1 MNEEMH
7 SYVRRLP
14 CLDFYSMGPGGPR
27 EIIRPWPQLLVRSVV
42 NPMLEGPTVS

>member
-14 CLDFYSMGPGGPR
+14 CLDFYSMGPGGPGR
-27 EIIRPWPQLLVRSVV
+27 LFVH
-42 NPMLEGPTVS
+42 GPSYLSEVS